1 MSAASRAPRS
11 RRVLTRRLSLTA
23 SAAVAALLLTACGEG
38 NGGTTQSG
46 SGANYVA
53 GKDGIATVD
62 KGERKDAPAIGGETL
77 DGATFDLADHKGK
90 VVVVNVWGSWCA
102 PCRAE
107 APNLVKVAKDT
118 ADQGV
123 QFVGINT
130 RDSNKGPALAFEKD
144 YEVGYPSLYDPQG
157 KQILRFPRG
166 SLSPQAIPST
176 VVIDRDGKIAARTLQ
191 AVSEK
196 QLRAMIDPVL
206 AEK

>member
-107 APNLVKVAKDT
+107 APNLVKVAEDT

>member
-38 NGGTTQSG
+38 DGGTTQSG

-107 APNLVKVAKDT
+107 APNLVKVAEDT

>member
-46 SGANYVA
+46 SGANYIA

-77 DGATFDLADHKGK
+77 DGATFNLADHKGK

>member
-38 NGGTTQSG
+38 DGGTTQSG

>member
-107 APNLVKVAKDT
+107 APNLVKVAEDT

-196 QLRAMIDPVL
+196 QLRAMIAPVL

>member
-130 RDSNKGPALAFEKD
+130 RDSNKGPAIAFEKD

>member
-1 MSAASRAPRS
+1 MSAACRVPRS
-11 RRVLTRRLSLTA
+11 RRVLSRRLALTA

-38 NGGTTQSG
+38 DGGSAQSG

-53 GKDGIATVD
+53 GKDGVSEVA
-62 KGERKDAPAIGGETL
+62 KGDRKDAPEIKGETL
-77 DGATFDLADHKGK
+77 DGGTFDLADHQGE

-107 APNLVKVAKDT
+107 APNLVKVAADT

-130 RDSNKGPALAFEKD
+130 RDPNKGPAVAFEKD
-144 YEVGYPSLYDPQG
+144 YEVEYPSLYDPQG

>member
-1 MSAASRAPRS
+1 MSAASRDPRS

-107 APNLVKVAKDT
+107 APNLVKVAEDT

>member
-1 MSAASRAPRS
+1 MSAARRAPRS

-23 SAAVAALLLTACGEG
+23 GAAVGALLLTACGEG
-38 NGGTTQSG
+38 DGGTTQSG
-46 SGANYVA
+46 SGANFVA
-53 GKDGIATVD
+53 GKDGISKVA
-62 KGERKDAPAIGGETL
+62 KGERKEAPRLRGETL
-77 DGATFDLADHKGK
+77 DGGTFDLADHRGK

-107 APNLVKVAKDT
+107 APNLAKVAEDT

-123 QFVGINT
+123 QFVGLNT
-130 RDSNKGPALAFEKD
+130 RDFNKGPAVAFEKD
-144 YEVGYPSLYDPQG
+144 YEVEYPSIYDPQG

-196 QLRAMIDPVL
+196 QLRSMIDPVL

>member
-1 MSAASRAPRS
+1 M
-11 RRVLTRRLSLTA
+11 
-23 SAAVAALLLTACGEG
+23 
-38 NGGTTQSG
+38 
-46 SGANYVA
+46 
-53 GKDGIATVD
+53 
-62 KGERKDAPAIGGETL
+62 GGETL
-77 DGATFDLADHKGK
+77 DGSTFDLADHKGK

-107 APNLVKVAKDT
+107 APNLVKVAEDT

-130 RDSNKGPALAFEKD
+130 RDSNKGPAIAFEKD

>member
-46 SGANYVA
+46 SGANYIA

-62 KGERKDAPAIGGETL
+62 KGERKDAPAISGETL

-107 APNLVKVAKDT
+107 APNLVKVAEDT

-130 RDSNKGPALAFEKD
+130 RDSNKGPAIAFEKD

>member
-77 DGATFDLADHKGK
+77 DGSTFDLADHKGK

-107 APNLVKVAKDT
+107 APNLVKVAEDT

-130 RDSNKGPALAFEKD
+130 RDSNKGPAIAFEKD

>member
-1 MSAASRAPRS
+1 MVPAPTSSRARTASPRSPRASARRPRASRARPSTAAPSTSPTTGARS
-11 RRVLTRRLSLTA
+11 SSST
-23 SAAVAALLLTACGEG
+23 
-38 NGGTTQSG
+38 
-46 SGANYVA
+46 SGAP
-53 GKDGIATVD
+53 G
-62 KGERKDAPAIGGETL
+62 
-77 DGATFDLADHKGK
+77 
-90 VVVVNVWGSWCA
+90 A

-107 APNLVKVAKDT
+107 ASNLVKVAEDT

-123 QFVGINT
+123 QFVGLNT
-130 RDSNKGPALAFEKD
+130 RDFNKGPAIAFEKD
-144 YEVGYPSLYDPQG
+144 YEVEYPSIYDPQG

-196 QLRAMIDPVL
+196 QLRSMIDPVL

>member
-38 NGGTTQSG
+38 DGGTAQSG

-62 KGERKDAPAIGGETL
+62 KGERKDAPAISGETL

-90 VVVVNVWGSWCA
+90 VVVVNVWGSWCP

-107 APNLVKVAKDT
+107 APHLVKVAEDT

-123 QFVGINT
+123 EFVGINT
-130 RDSNKGPALAFEKD
+130 RDANKGPALAFEKD

>member
-1 MSAASRAPRS
+1 MSVALRVPRA
-11 RRVLTRRLSLTA
+11 RRVLVRRLSLTT
-23 SAAVAALLLTACGEG
+23 SAAVAALLLTACGAG
-38 NGGTTQSG
+38 DAGSAQSG

-53 GKDGIATVD
+53 GKDGVSKVA
-62 KGERKDAPAIGGETL
+62 KGERKDAPEIKGETL
-77 DGATFDLADHKGK
+77 DGGTFDLADHKGK

-107 APNLVKVAKDT
+107 APNLVKVAADT

-130 RDSNKGPALAFEKD
+130 RDPNKGPAVAFEKD
-144 YEVGYPSLYDPQG
+144 YEVAYPSLYDPQG

-196 QLRAMIDPVL
+196 QLRAMIDPIL

>member
-38 NGGTTQSG
+38 NGGTAQSG

-53 GKDGIATVD
+53 GKDGIAKVD
-62 KGERKDAPAIGGETL
+62 KEERKDAPALGGETL
-77 DGATFDLADHKGK
+77 DGSTFDLADHKGK

-107 APNLVKVAKDT
+107 APNLVKVAEDT
-118 ADQGV
+118 AGQGV

-130 RDSNKGPALAFEKD
+130 RDSNKGPAIAFEKD